1 MNNIASITKNISLF
15 LNLCAI
21 VLVIFTTV
29 TLVTYGLLYVLL
41 YVTVDW
47 AAALIIFL
55 KSIAIISVV
64 ILIALFAGYGV
75 KLHEQDEEKTI
86 YQKILYILWYPIY
99 LVLIKFITE
108 YFLYYF
114 IIKFIGCTI
123 IGGIYQGFKVGF
135 KEFGGIFS
143 DYLDAS
149 YSDYCPGINW
159 EE

>member
-1 MNNIASITKNISLF
+1 MKLIT
-15 LNLCAI
+15 
-21 VLVIFTTV
+21 
-29 TLVTYGLLYVLL
+29 
-41 YVTVDW
+41 
-47 AAALIIFL
+47 IIGV
-55 KSIAIISVV
+55 A

-86 YQKILYILWYPIY
+86 YQKILYILWYPAY
-99 LVLIKFITE
+99 LVSKLVVE
-108 YFLYYF
+108 YFVYYF